1 MQRNVNGNYTKIML
15 QNKSKSLLERKLIR
29 GKYCCRCSKAILNL
43 KVAKHWQ
50 NKEINARTLKHKNG
64 LNIYKS

>member
-1 MQRNVNGNYTKIML
+1 MQRNLNGNYTKIML
-15 QNKSKSLLERKLIR
+15 QNKNKLLPERKLIR
-29 GKYCCRCSKAILNL
+29 GKYCCRYRKILTL

-64 LNIYKS
+64 LRIQKS